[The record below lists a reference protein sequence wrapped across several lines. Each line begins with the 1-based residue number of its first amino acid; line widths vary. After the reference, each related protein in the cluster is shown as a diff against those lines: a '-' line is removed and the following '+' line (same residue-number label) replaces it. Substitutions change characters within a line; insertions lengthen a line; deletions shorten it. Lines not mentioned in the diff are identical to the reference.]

1 MTNNFFN
8 PYQTDRQFDTR
19 GTFKGLIF
27 NDYIEVIPH
36 HLTHG
41 KKAYRGGYFYNCF
54 NPEHDDA
61 KPSLLIQPGNTQACI
76 WKCFSGCPQHI
87 FTNMFNTWLIQAGKI
102 DIQKLPSK
110 TLEGLALQGII
121 SKDDYFSI
129 TDRRK
134 QKSMSRYQTILDS
147 RNIKPAHLEQL
158 EADGTHHQ
166 QPKQPIRK
174 PNFLQFAKERGFY
187 G

>member
-1 MTNNFFN
+1 MTNFFN
-8 PYQTDRQFDTR
+8 PYQTNRQFDTT

-41 KKAYRGGYFYNCF
+41 KKAYRGGYFFNCF
-54 NPEHDDA
+54 NPEHDDGE
-61 KPSLLIQPGNTQACI
+61 PSLLIQPGNTQACI

-110 TLEGLALQGII
+110 PLE
-121 SKDDYFSI
+121 D
-129 TDRRK
+129 
-134 QKSMSRYQTILDS
+134 
-147 RNIKPAHLEQL
+147 
-158 EADGTHHQ
+158 
-166 QPKQPIRK
+166 
-174 PNFLQFAKERGFY
+174 
-187 G
+187 